1 MALGIFRK
9 IGKFVKGIGKGIAKA
24 LPVVG
29 KIAQAAAPALSMI
42 NPTLG
47 TVASGVATG
56 ANVVNGII
64 KNVKNQSLPQAQTQV
79 ADSPFIKFKKAET
92 NTSAPGVPSFV
103 EPRASA
109 SFQWEKPTSR
119 WGRSAP
125 EVEDYD
131 DYDGI

>member
-92 NTSAPGVPSFV
+92 NTSAPVGVPS
-103 EPRASA
+103 
-109 SFQWEKPTSR
+109 SFQWEKPSAR
-119 WGRSAP
+119 WARSAP

-131 DYDGI
+131 DYDEV

>member
-64 KNVKNQSLPQAQTQV
+64 KNVKNQTQAQTQV

-92 NTSAPGVPSFV
+92 NTSAPVGVPS
-103 EPRASA
+103 
-109 SFQWEKPTSR
+109 SFQWEKPSAR
-119 WGRSAP
+119 WARSAP

-131 DYDGI
+131 DYDA

>member
-64 KNVKNQSLPQAQTQV
+64 KNVKSQSLPQAQTQV

-92 NTSAPGVPSFV
+92 SNASAPGVPS
-103 EPRASA
+103 
-109 SFQWEKPTSR
+109 SFQWEKPSAR
-119 WGRSAP
+119 WARSAP

-131 DYDGI
+131 DYDAV

>member
-9 IGKFVKGIGKGIAKA
+9 IGKFFKGVGKGIAKA

-42 NPTLG
+42 NPALG

-64 KNVKNQSLPQAQTQV
+64 KNVKNSSNAPPAPV
-79 ADSPFIKFKKAET
+79 ADSPFIKFKKAEPLP
-92 NTSAPGVPSFV
+92 APAPVPS
-103 EPRASA
+103 
-109 SFQWEKPTSR
+109 SFQWEKPSSR
-119 WGRSAP
+119 WNRSSAA
-125 EVEDYD
+125 VEDFD
-131 DYDGI
+131 DADTY

>member
-92 NTSAPGVPSFV
+92 NTSVPGVPS
-103 EPRASA
+103 
-109 SFQWEKPTSR
+109 SFQWEKPSAR
-119 WGRSAP
+119 WARSASD
-125 EVEDYD
+125 VEDYD
-131 DYDGI
+131 DYDAL

>member
-64 KNVKNQSLPQAQTQV
+64 KNVKNQTQAQTQV

-92 NTSAPGVPSFV
+92 NTSAPVGVPS
-103 EPRASA
+103 
-109 SFQWEKPTSR
+109 SFQWEKPSAR
-119 WGRSAP
+119 WARSAP

-131 DYDGI
+131 DYDEA

>member
-64 KNVKNQSLPQAQTQV
+64 KNVKNQTQGLPQAQTQV

-92 NTSAPGVPSFV
+92 NTSAPVGVPS
-103 EPRASA
+103 
-109 SFQWEKPTSR
+109 SFQWEKPSAR
-119 WGRSAP
+119 WARSAP

-131 DYDGI
+131 DYDA

>member
-64 KNVKNQSLPQAQTQV
+64 KNVKNQTQAQTQV

-92 NTSAPGVPSFV
+92 NTSAPVGVPS
-103 EPRASA
+103 
-109 SFQWEKPTSR
+109 SFQWEKPSAR
-119 WGRSAP
+119 WARSAP

-131 DYDGI
+131 DYDEAA

>member
-92 NTSAPGVPSFV
+92 NISAPPPTPVGVPS
-103 EPRASA
+103 
-109 SFQWEKPTSR
+109 SFQWEKPSAR
-119 WGRSAP
+119 WARSAP

>member
-9 IGKFVKGIGKGIAKA
+9 IGKFFKGVGKGIAKA

-42 NPTLG
+42 NPALG

-64 KNVKNQSLPQAQTQV
+64 KNVKNSSNAPPAPV
-79 ADSPFIKFKKAET
+79 ADSPFIKFKKAEPLPAPVSQEAR
-92 NTSAPGVPSFV
+92 TSLGSVPS
-103 EPRASA
+103 
-109 SFQWEKPTSR
+109 SFQWEKPSSR
-119 WGRSAP
+119 WNRSSAA
-125 EVEDYD
+125 VEDFD
-131 DYDGI
+131 DADTY

>member
-92 NTSAPGVPSFV
+92 NTSVPGVPS
-103 EPRASA
+103 
-109 SFQWEKPTSR
+109 SFQAPPAHAPWEKPSAR
-119 WGRSAP
+119 WARSAP

-131 DYDGI
+131 DYDEV

>member
-92 NTSAPGVPSFV
+92 NTSAPVGVPS
-103 EPRASA
+103 
-109 SFQWEKPTSR
+109 SFQWEKPSAR
-119 WGRSAP
+119 WARSAP

-131 DYDGI
+131 DYDAV

>member
-9 IGKFVKGIGKGIAKA
+9 IGKFIKGVGKGIAKA

-64 KNVKNQSLPQAQTQV
+64 QNVKNQSQPQAQTQV
-79 ADSPFIKFKKAET
+79 ADSPFIKFKKAE
-92 NTSAPGVPSFV
+92 SAPAPVGVPS
-103 EPRASA
+103 
-109 SFQWEKPTSR
+109 SFQWAKPSAR
-119 WGRSAP
+119 WNRSTVN
-125 EVEDYD
+125 EVD
-131 DYDGI
+131 DYEDEY